1 MVERHDAERAPDESE
16 GVDVSLV
23 GLAPAVEGDAELV
36 RAARRG
42 EELRLVDAERLV
54 EQGDRGD
61 GRLADADDAD
71 LVGFDQGHRHS
82 GKAEASQRGRG
93 HPPRRAATDNDDPA
107 LRFHHSNSLGADARR
122 RQSATGA
129 VTNQEPRSPF
139 VTGGGGGGGGGGG
152 AGQASVARITVPSGQ
167 VCVAGAGGGGG
178 GTSAGGGGAGGGA
191 APNLYDAPSIQ
202 RRPYR

>member
-42 EELRLVDAERLV
+42 EELGLVDAARLV
-54 EQGDRGD
+54 EQGARGD

-71 LVGFDQGHRHS
+71 LVGFDQRDRHS
-82 GKAEASQRGRG
+82 REAEPPQRGRG
-93 HPPRRAATDNDDPA
+93 HPPRRAASDNDDPS
-107 LRFHHSNSLGADARR
+107 LRFHHSNSLGAAARR
-122 RQSATGA
+122 RQSAAGA
-129 VTNQEPRSPF
+129 ITNQEPRSPF
-139 VTGGGGGGGGGGG
+139 VAGGGGGGGGGG
-152 AGQASVARITVPSGQ
+152 AGQASVARITVPSGE

-178 GTSAGGGGAGGGA
+178 GGAGGGGGRGGGGG
-191 APNLYDAPSIQ
+191 PSMSVA
-202 RRPYR
+202 